1 MNLLD
6 SDVLPKVFLLCVLI
20 IDIWS
25 MIDSYI

>member
-6 SDVLPKVFLLCVLI
+6 SDVLLKVFLLCVLI